1 DVAQVYAEFDGVLLY
16 TTETQ
21 NDMIGVELF
30 PIEEWEER
38 TASMVES
45 WIDGDYPDDDMPYG
59 RDDFIAFAHSRGAS
73 SHIHWVVRGPRAGSI
88 YWWAWTMPPDKD
100 TPPMAS
106 NFGEFIKLLHDRPA
120 HFFNEILL

>member
-1 DVAQVYAEFDGVLLY
+1 
-16 TTETQ
+16 
-21 NDMIGVELF
+21 
-30 PIEEWEER
+30 
-38 TASMVES
+38 
-45 WIDGDYPDDDMPYG
+45 MPYG
-59 RDDFIAFAHSRGAS
+59 RDDFIAFAHFRGAT

-120 HFFNEILL
+120 HFFNEILSCYTRFCNGAGKEWLPNRYVPDRNRPSVRR